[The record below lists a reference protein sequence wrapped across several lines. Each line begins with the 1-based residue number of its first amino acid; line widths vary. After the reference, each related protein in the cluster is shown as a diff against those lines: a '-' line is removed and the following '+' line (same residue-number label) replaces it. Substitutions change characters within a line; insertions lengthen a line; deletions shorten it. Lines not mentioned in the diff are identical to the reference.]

1 MQEPIIQI
9 NDEIVIN
16 QCLQMFKNMFTNVFI
31 FILCIFLFMNP
42 IILVNILLFI
52 SIFLFIKTTLVYVM
66 DKEIESSTE
75 IKINFDECELL
86 RDRIKKLKKVN
97 TILKDKID
105 RSDRKHKKREK
116 LPFFETRRPFKIN
129 VEFNENTEND
139 IEVKKNTD
147 EVVNEEVD
155 KVVDD
160 EVGEVMDEVVD
171 DEVGEVM
178 DEVVDDE
185 VGEVMDEVVNE
196 EVADDE
202 VVDEKPQ
209 QIIDFDKIISDVINE
224 MIKCDDALKY
234 KDDDF
239 AILSNTPTNYSDEE

>member
-139 IEVKKNTD
+139 IKVKKNTD

-171 DEVGEVM
+171 DELGEVM
-178 DEVVDDE
+178 DEVVDD
-185 VGEVMDEVVNE
+185 